1 MSGHRVLKAWPVSTW
16 EHRVTCL
23 AQQGGNLESIK
34 RSLEATEQQKSEPS
48 EPFQLL
54 TKQFISL
61 SLQNPAKRNMNV
73 LL

>member
-23 AQQGGNLESIK
+23 AQRGGNLESIK
-34 RSLEATEQQKSEPS
+34 RGLEATEQQKLEPS